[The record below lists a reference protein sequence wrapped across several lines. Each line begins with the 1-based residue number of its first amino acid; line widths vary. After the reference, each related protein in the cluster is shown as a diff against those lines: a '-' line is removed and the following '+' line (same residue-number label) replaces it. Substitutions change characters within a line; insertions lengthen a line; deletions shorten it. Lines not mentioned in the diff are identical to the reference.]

1 MVFGFGLFYKLLIYI
16 SFPGVFYFGRFLFY
30 FGIFFIFTQLQHNG
44 CALVKINN
52 ILKINSKIAS
62 N

>member
-1 MVFGFGLFYKLLIYI
+1 MYI
-16 SFPGVFYFGRFLFY
+16 SLPGAFYFGRFLFY
-30 FGIFFIFTQLQHNG
+30 FGIFFIFTQLQHKG
-44 CALVKINN
+44 CAIVKINN